1 VADVSGRDST
11 VAAAYLFALSAFFL
25 LTLVALYLPGPIR
38 AAVGPDGLG
47 VVRLVGALG
56 LIGLLVMARWV
67 NARVEFDHPGPEERS
82 RQRDDEQERDRGP
95 A

>member
-11 VAAAYLFALSAFFL
+11 VAAAYLFALSTFFL
-25 LTLVALYLPGPIR
+25 LALVALYLPGPIR

-47 VVRLVGALG
+47 VVRLVGAMG

-67 NARVEFDHPGPEERS
+67 NARVEFDHPGPEERA
-82 RQRDDEQERDRGP
+82 RERDDEQEHEREP